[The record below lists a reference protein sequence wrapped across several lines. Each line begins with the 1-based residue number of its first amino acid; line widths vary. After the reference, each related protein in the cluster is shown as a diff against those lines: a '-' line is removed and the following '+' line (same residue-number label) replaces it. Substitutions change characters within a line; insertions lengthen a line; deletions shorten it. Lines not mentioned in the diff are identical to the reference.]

1 MIQCHEKIFVSL
13 NTDKGERSHLRET
26 NLKLIKRSS
35 ESSVVFETVTNFVA
49 ILFQIS
55 AMRKFQLNN
64 WEYVNV
70 KESHVNFLKIILT
83 ENLLKVVYITE
94 NLESK

>member
-1 MIQCHEKIFVSL
+1 MMIQCHEKIFVFL

-26 NLKLIKRSS
+26 NLKLIKRNS

-55 AMRKFQLNN
+55 AMRTFQLNM
-64 WEYVNV
+64 
-70 KESHVNFLKIILT
+70 
-83 ENLLKVVYITE
+83 
-94 NLESK
+94 